1 MQRCAVCVGAQKQC
15 RITTYFAAMIRTF
28 ANLFFHKLLNP
39 FAKIFLD
46 VLVQLDKI
54 MRYKASCFY
63 TLTLTEGLDNPR
75 RVINRPKELTAT

>member
-63 TLTLTEGLDNPR
+63 TLTFFKLKIFN
-75 RVINRPKELTAT
+75 